1 MARAS
6 LSPDQDKIM
15 VETLFREKDLVKQ
28 IPGATWNHKQSTWFA
43 PLSWGTCV
51 ILRGIFGEQLEVGD
65 DLAAW
70 AMNELET
77 RVTPANKLREA
88 IDAPGSPKLF
98 GYQRAGV
105 EFLTVARRA
114 LLCDGLGA
122 GKTRQALMT
131 AMRHYQNGDDPFPI
145 LAVVPN
151 STKTGWKREAAQ
163 VWPGLEVVIVKGGA
177 KQRREQLQTPAH
189 LYVVNWE
196 AVRGHSRLKGYGNIA
211 LRRCKECGGEDERVT
226 YARCEVHKRELN
238 EIDFGMVIADEAHRM
253 KDPAAKQ
260 TRAVWAATG
269 DAPFRYA
276 LTGTPIADAPD
287 DLWAILH
294 WLDPNEWPSKVRY
307 IDRYAQLQ
315 YNAFGAPIVTGL
327 RPETK
332 DEFFRIVNPRM
343 RRMPKELVLSYLPP
357 VIRERRDV
365 EMTPKQKKAYEDMR
379 DKLVADLDG
388 DILTAASP
396 LTKMTRLI
404 QFSSSYAE
412 IEETVDPVTGKTDSR
427 VRLAEPSCKLDAF
440 MSDLPDF
447 GDDSVVVFAQSRQL
461 IYLLHERLEKE
472 GIPHGLITGMQN
484 QDERQKSID
493 DFQAGKTKFVLATLG
508 AGGTGLTLTAA
519 RIAVYLQRSWS
530 LIENEQSEGRVHRI
544 GSEIHDSILYIDY
557 VTADSVEETQHMAV
571 AAKGERLEEI
581 LRDKDLLKRALANE
595 DVIKYLEKDV
605 EDSKHS
611 HETPD
616 VQHKPNDNNDDNDG
630 ATEGN

>member
-1 MARAS
+1 MARAT
-6 LSPDQDKIM
+6 LSPDGDKIFI
-15 VETLFREKDLVKQ
+15 ETLYRERDQVKEV
-28 IPGATWNHKQSTWFA
+28 PGASWNIKKSIWTA
-43 PLSWGTCV
+43 PLSWGSCV
-51 ILRGIFGEQLEVGD
+51 ILRGIFRENLEIGD

-70 AMNELET
+70 ATDELAV
-77 RVTPANKLREA
+77 RVGPANALREA

-105 EFLTVARRA
+105 EFLKIARRA

-131 AMRHYQNGDDPFPI
+131 AMAHYQNGENPFPI

-163 VWPGLEVVIVKGGA
+163 VWPGLEVQIIKGGA
-177 KQRREQLQTPAH
+177 AERRKQLETPAH
-189 LYVVNWE
+189 LYVINWE
-196 AVRGHSRLKGYGNIA
+196 GVRGHSRLAPYGSIA
-211 LRRCKECGGEDERVT
+211 LKRCKECGGEDERISFK
-226 YARCEVHKRELN
+226 ACEVHKRELN
-238 EIDFGMVIADEAHRM
+238 QIDFGMVIADEAHRM
-253 KDPAAKQ
+253 KDPSAKQ
-260 TRAVWAATG
+260 TRALWAATG
-269 DAPFRYA
+269 DAEFRYA

-294 WLDPNEWPSKVRY
+294 WLDPNEWPSRVRY

-327 RPETK
+327 RYDTK

-343 RRMPKELVLSYLPP
+343 RRMPKELVLSHLPP

-365 EMTPKQKKAYEDMR
+365 EMTPKQKKSYEQMR
-379 DKLVADLDG
+379 DKLVTELDDG
-388 DILTAASP
+388 VLTASSP

-412 IEETVDPVTGKTDSR
+412 LEETVNPVNGKLDTK
-427 VRLAEPSCKLDAF
+427 VRLVEPSCKIDAF
-440 MSDLPDF
+440 MADRPDF
-447 GDDSVVVFAQSRQL
+447 GDDSVVVFAASRQL
-461 IYLLHERLEKE
+461 IYLLHDRLTKDD
-472 GIPHGLITGMQN
+472 IPHGLITGMQN

-493 DFQAGKTKFVLATLG
+493 DFQEGKTKYLLATLG

-530 LIENEQSEGRVHRI
+530 MIENEQSEGRVHRI

-557 VTADSVEETQHMAV
+557 VTTESVEEVQHMAV

-581 LRDKDLLKRALANE
+581 LRDKDLLKRALVDSVIMDYLAQ
-595 DVIKYLEKDV
+595 DVHDA
-605 EDSKHS
+605 
-611 HETPD
+611 
-616 VQHKPNDNNDDNDG
+616 QHNDG
-630 ATEGN
+630 TTEGLA